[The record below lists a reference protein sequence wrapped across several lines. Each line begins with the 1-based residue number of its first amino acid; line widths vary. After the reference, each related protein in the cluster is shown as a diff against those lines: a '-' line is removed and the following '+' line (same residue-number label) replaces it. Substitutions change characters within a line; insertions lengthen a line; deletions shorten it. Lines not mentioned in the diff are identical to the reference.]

1 MTTAIES
8 VVFDV
13 GNVLIP
19 WNPRWLLRKLLAD
32 DAAVERFLH
41 ESDFLTWNALHDAG
55 QTFAVGIA
63 QQAERFPQWRP
74 LFEAFFERWEECCAP
89 AIDETVALARA
100 LRRNDYRTL
109 ALTNFSAETWPRALA
124 LYPFLH
130 EFEGVVVSGHERLM
144 KPQPA
149 IYRLLCER
157 YGVDPQRAVFI
168 DDSPPN
174 VEGARAV
181 GMAGLHFTTPARLV
195 EDLAALGVV
204 VGPGPR

>member
-1 MTTAIES
+1 MTSAIDT
-8 VVFDV
+8 VIFDV

-32 DAAVERFLH
+32 DAAVEHFLR

-63 QQAERFPQWRP
+63 QQSERFPQWRH
-74 LFEAFFERWEECCAP
+74 LFQAFFDRWEECCAP

-100 LRRNDYRTL
+100 LRRAGHRTL
-109 ALTNFSAETWPRALA
+109 ALTNFSAETWPRALP

-130 EFEGVVVSGHERLM
+130 EFEGVVVSGHEGLM

-168 DDSPPN
+168 DDSPSN
-174 VEGARAV
+174 VEGARAI
-181 GMAGLHFTTPARLV
+181 GMAGLHFTTPARLIG
-195 EDLAALGVV
+195 DLAALGVV
-204 VGPGPR
+204 VAPARR